1 MKRVAF
7 HLRRL
12 ARCESGTATI
22 EAIIALPL
30 AISLMAGG
38 VEFGRIISAHSTAD
52 KSLHSA
58 ARYLARVP
66 TGAVCSWGFTNAQNL
81 AVYGRI
87 NPGTPPT
94 PLIPSYG
101 TGNITLTSPNCPITV
116 PDPIVIE
123 LRAAVPFTVTMLS
136 AIGFSNSFTL
146 RVRHQE
152 RHIGE

>member
-1 MKRVAF
+1 MKRLRC

-38 VEFGRIISAHSTAD
+38 VEFGRLISAHSTAD
-52 KSLHSA
+52 KSIHSA

-66 TGAVCSWGFTNAQNL
+66 ASAVCSWGLTNARNL
-81 AVYGRI
+81 AVYGRTY
-87 NPGTPPT
+87 NTGT
-94 PLIPSYG
+94 PLIPGNS
-101 TGNITLTSPNCPITV
+101 TGNITLTSPTCGAAF
-116 PDPIVIE
+116 PDPTVIE
-123 LRAAVPFTVTMLS
+123 LRAAVPFNVTMLS
-136 AIGFSNSFTL
+136 AIGLSNSFTL